1 MAFKNQLMNQI
12 SIIGAGIGGLTLGNI
27 LKQHDLDF
35 TIYESASE
43 IKPVGAGIMMAV
55 NAMQI
60 FDKLGLKE
68 KIESKGNKIHGICI
82 ADEKLK
88 TISTTNVLALE
99 KKFNSCNVAI
109 HRAELQNI
117 LAENLGFENIQLN
130 HSLNQIKKKEN
141 YILKFEN
148 GFETECEIVFGAD
161 GIHSKVRNQILGA
174 GSIRNAGQKCW
185 RGLTDFNL
193 PEKYSHHALEIWGKG
208 KRFGFVKIS
217 DRKVYWYA
225 LVNEN
230 KFEEKI
236 DLSETFRD
244 FDSLVLEILEST
256 QKENIILNDIVDL
269 TPIPKWYAENTC
281 LIGDAAHATTPNMG
295 QGACQSIEDAYV
307 IGKLLE
313 KNRNFNSIFEEF
325 QKIRRKKVDYIVK
338 NSWTIGKISQWE
350 KGNQLRNF
358 LMRSIPESINQ
369 KMVEKILKL
378 EL

>member
-1 MAFKNQLMNQI
+1 MNQI

-27 LKQHDLDF
+27 LKQQNFDF
-35 TIYESASE
+35 TIYESAPE

-68 KIESKGNKIHGICI
+68 KIENTGNKIHGICI
-82 ADEKLK
+82 TDEKLK

-117 LAENLGFENIQLN
+117 LAENLGFENIKLN
-130 HSLNQIKKKEN
+130 HSLQQIQKIEN
-141 YILKFEN
+141 YLLEFEN
-148 GFETECEIVFGAD
+148 GFTAESKIVFGTD
-161 GIHSKVRNQILGA
+161 GIHSKVRNQIFKTGK
-174 GSIRNAGQKCW
+174 IRNAGQKCW
-185 RGLTDFNL
+185 RGLTNFEL
-193 PEKYSHHALEIWGKG
+193 PKKYNHHALEIWGKG

-217 DRKVYWYA
+217 EQKVYWYA

-230 KFEEKI
+230 KFRENL
-236 DLSETFRD
+236 DLIETFKD
-244 FDSLVLEILEST
+244 FDSLVLEILEATNS
-256 QKENIILNDIVDL
+256 ENIILNDIIDL
-269 TPIPKWYAENTC
+269 TPIPKWYAENLC

-307 IGKLLE
+307 IGKLLGR
-313 KNRNFNSIFEEF
+313 NRDFNSVFEEF
-325 QKIRRKKVDYIVK
+325 QKIRRKKVDTIVK
-338 NSWTIGKISQWE
+338 NSRTIGKISQWE

-358 LMRSIPESINQ
+358 LMRSIPESLNQ

-378 EL
+378 EI

>member
-1 MAFKNQLMNQI
+1 MNHI

-27 LKQHDLDF
+27 LKQHHLDF
-35 TIYESASE
+35 TICESAPE

-60 FDKLGLKE
+60 FEKLGLKE
-68 KIESKGNKIHGICI
+68 KIENAGNKIHGISI
-82 ADEKLK
+82 TDEKLK

-109 HRAELQNI
+109 HRADLQKI
-117 LAENLGFENIQLN
+117 LAENIGFEKIKLN
-130 HSLNQIKKKEN
+130 HSLKEISWKEN
-141 YILKFEN
+141 YLLDFEN
-148 GFETECEIVFGAD
+148 GNKIESKIVFGAD
-161 GIHSKVRNQILGA
+161 GIHSKVRNQIFGNVN
-174 GSIRNAGQKCW
+174 IRNAGQKCW

-230 KFEEKI
+230 KFRENINLIEE
-236 DLSETFRD
+236 FRD

-256 QKENIILNDIVDL
+256 QKENIILNDIFDL
-269 TPIPKWYAENTC
+269 TPIAKWYAENIC

-313 KNRNFNSIFEEF
+313 KNKNFNTVFEEF

-358 LMRSIPESINQ
+358 LMRSIPESMNQ
-369 KMVEKILKL
+369 KMIEKILKL